1 MQFEWNED
9 KARLNMRK
17 HGINFH
23 EALTSFYDPKQV
35 VFYDIDHSEDED
47 REILL
52 GHSNQA
58 RLLLVVYTLRNDRI
72 RIISARR
79 ATRREAQDYAR
90 GI

>member
-17 HGINFH
+17 HGISFH

-47 REILL
+47 R
-52 GHSNQA
+52 
-58 RLLLVVYTLRNDRI
+58 
-72 RIISARR
+72 
-79 ATRREAQDYAR
+79 
-90 GI
+90 

>member
-9 KARLNMRK
+9 KAKLNKRK
-17 HGINFH
+17 HGVSFR

-52 GHSNQA
+52 NSHYFSKTCNTKS
-58 RLLLVVYTLRNDRI
+58 RLK
-72 RIISARR
+72 
-79 ATRREAQDYAR
+79 
-90 GI
+90 